1 MLRSLTCS
9 STITSTSLFF
19 RSFRQHP
26 RSYLSP
32 SSSTTVISASGRNI
46 RRLST
51 LEAAGRQIFLRR
63 GLKLL
68 SAASRGLNGQFS
80 RLSIRAVA
88 TQSAP
93 SSYPGQDEAEKLGFE
108 KVSEEFISECKS
120 KAVLFKHKKTGCE
133 VMSVS
138 NDDENKVFG
147 IVFRTPPKDST
158 GIPHILEHSVL
169 CGSRKYPMKEP
180 FVELLKGSLHTFLN
194 AFTYPDRTCY
204 PVASTN
210 KKDFY
215 NLVDVYLDAVFF
227 PKCVD
232 DVHTFQQEG
241 WHYELNDPSE
251 DISYKGVV
259 FNEMKGVYS
268 QPDNILGR
276 VTQQANFDCS
286 LIFLNNWST
295 ISF

>member
-1 MLRSLTCS
+1 MNLCIKLLYIRKIIRISLFGHINNRLGPYTYRFRNLHLRFKFSNRTALKLLPRRRVKLFASLSTVFAGENIPVAMLRSLTCS

-93 SSYPGQDEAEKLGFE
+93 SSYPGEIIKLF
-108 KVSEEFISECKS
+108 SWI
-120 KAVLFKHKKTGCE
+120 
-133 VMSVS
+133 
-138 NDDENKVFG
+138 
-147 IVFRTPPKDST
+147 
-158 GIPHILEHSVL
+158 
-169 CGSRKYPMKEP
+169 
-180 FVELLKGSLHTFLN
+180 
-194 AFTYPDRTCY
+194 
-204 PVASTN
+204 
-210 KKDFY
+210 
-215 NLVDVYLDAVFF
+215 
-227 PKCVD
+227 
-232 DVHTFQQEG
+232 
-241 WHYELNDPSE
+241 
-251 DISYKGVV
+251 
-259 FNEMKGVYS
+259 
-268 QPDNILGR
+268 
-276 VTQQANFDCS
+276 
-286 LIFLNNWST
+286 
-295 ISF
+295 